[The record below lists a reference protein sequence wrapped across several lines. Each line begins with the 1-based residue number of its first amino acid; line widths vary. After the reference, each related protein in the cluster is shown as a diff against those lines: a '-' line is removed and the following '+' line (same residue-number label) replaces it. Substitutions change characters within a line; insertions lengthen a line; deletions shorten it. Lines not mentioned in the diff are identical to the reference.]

1 MKYDFMFLVCFNMF
15 NPFGHG
21 LIMVSSLRDMEVS
34 CGQKSRKI
42 WRFIWFNEETSDFL
56 FPKEP
61 SKQTENKK
69 RILPMVKPNCPLP
82 FSTCAKLLE

>member
-1 MKYDFMFLVCFNMF
+1 VGKNLEKY
-15 NPFGHG
+15 GG
-21 LIMVSSLRDMEVS
+21 
-34 CGQKSRKI
+34 
-42 WRFIWFNEETSDFL
+42 FIWFNEETSDFL